1 MSMLPKINTEF
12 SGSMAD
18 YNIETMGDTTHV
30 MVNGFCY
37 HVAQIKT
44 PELKAVCEILLQASK
59 AMATQTQ
66 AR

>member
-1 MSMLPKINTEF
+1 MSMLPRINTEF

-37 HVAQIKT
+37 HVAQIQT
-44 PELKAVCEILLQASK
+44 PELKSVCEILLQASK

>member
-12 SGSMAD
+12 IGSTAD
-18 YNIETMGDTTHV
+18 YSIETMGDTTHV

-37 HVAQIKT
+37 HVAQIQT
-44 PELKAVCEILLQASK
+44 TELKSVCEILLQASK